1 MKIEIDFD
9 PIKNAK
15 NILDRNLSFESAAY
29 FDFSTAKFWVD
40 ERDCY
45 SEMRFVAVG
54 YLEDRLHVMCFT
66 ETTRGIRVISF
77 RKANQREGVKHGF
90 SLTRHQ

>member
-1 MKIEIDFD
+1 MKFKIDFD
-9 PIKNAK
+9 PIKHAK
-15 NILDRNLSFESAAY
+15 NILDREFSFESAAH

-45 SEMRFVAVG
+45 PELRFVAVG
-54 YLEDRLHVMCFT
+54 YLDDRVHVICFT
-66 ETTRGIRVISF
+66 ETTEGIRVISF

-90 SLTRHQ
+90 SLTRNK